1 MDAMNRSLPHL
12 VVFALGLAA
21 VLWIAAGYIGAS
33 PLALAV
39 TVSIG
44 ALYLVGARELLRY
57 RRATATLEQANAAL
71 SQPPPSLGDWLA
83 PLDPSLRQAVRLRVE
98 GERVPLPAPALTPY
112 LVGLLVLLGM
122 LGTLL
127 GMMLTLRGTGMALET
142 ATDLQ
147 AIRDSLAA
155 PVKGLGFAFGTAIAG
170 VATSAMLGLLS
181 ALCRR
186 ERQDAVHALDAR
198 IATTLH
204 AHSQAHQRTQMLALL
219 QQQAD
224 AMPTLVDRMHAMASA
239 LERHSLA
246 ANERQAQEQA
256 AFHARAEDIHAQ
268 LAHAARQSIERNASE
283 SVRIAG
289 EALRPAVEATMAA
302 LARDAGALHEAVAH
316 AAQAQMQAL
325 AGGLESGHARIA
337 ALWEQALATQARA
350 NTQQAADLRDAMDRF
365 TGTFEQRS
373 AQLLDGLAG
382 RLDATAGGLESAWRQ
397 ALARQDAANEA
408 MATRN
413 GDALAAAAG
422 TFEQHAA
429 ALLGHVDHAHA
440 ELQARLA
447 AQDEQRLAAWTA
459 QLASTGESLR
469 GHWTQAGA
477 QLAERQQQV
486 CETLASTARE
496 ITAQSKAQAGDTI
509 AEISRLVQA
518 ASEAPRAAADVV
530 AELRQKLSDS
540 MVRDSAMLEERAQ
553 LLGTLGTL
561 LDAVN
566 HASTEQRAAID
577 ALVTTSADLLERVG
591 TRFTDQVEA
600 EAGKLA
606 EAATQVEVGATEV
619 ASMGDAFGA
628 AVQVFGDANERLMER
643 LQRIEG
649 ALDRSLARSDEQLAY
664 YVAQAREVIDLSLL
678 TQQQIIGDL
687 QQLQAS
693 RPAPAAEAA

>member
-1 MDAMNRSLPHL
+1 MTRSLPHL

-147 AIRDSLAA
+147 AIRDSLSA

-186 ERQDAVHALDAR
+186 ERQDSVHALDAR

>member
-1 MDAMNRSLPHL
+1 MTRSLPHL

-71 SQPPPSLGDWLA
+71 SQPPPSLGEWLA

-147 AIRDSLAA
+147 AIRDSLSA

-186 ERQDAVHALDAR
+186 ERQDSVHALDAR

>member
-1 MDAMNRSLPHL
+1 MNRSLPHL

-350 NTQQAADLRDAMDRF
+350 NTQQA
-365 TGTFEQRS
+365 
-373 AQLLDGLAG
+373 
-382 RLDATAGGLESAWRQ
+382 
-397 ALARQDAANEA
+397 
-408 MATRN
+408 
-413 GDALAAAAG
+413 
-422 TFEQHAA
+422 
-429 ALLGHVDHAHA
+429 
-440 ELQARLA
+440 
-447 AQDEQRLAAWTA
+447 
-459 QLASTGESLR
+459 
-469 GHWTQAGA
+469 
-477 QLAERQQQV
+477 
-486 CETLASTARE
+486 
-496 ITAQSKAQAGDTI
+496 
-509 AEISRLVQA
+509 
-518 ASEAPRAAADVV
+518 
-530 AELRQKLSDS
+530 
-540 MVRDSAMLEERAQ
+540 
-553 LLGTLGTL
+553 
-561 LDAVN
+561 
-566 HASTEQRAAID
+566 
-577 ALVTTSADLLERVG
+577 
-591 TRFTDQVEA
+591 
-600 EAGKLA
+600 
-606 EAATQVEVGATEV
+606 
-619 ASMGDAFGA
+619 
-628 AVQVFGDANERLMER
+628 
-643 LQRIEG
+643 
-649 ALDRSLARSDEQLAY
+649 
-664 YVAQAREVIDLSLL
+664 
-678 TQQQIIGDL
+678 
-687 QQLQAS
+687 
-693 RPAPAAEAA
+693 

>member
-1 MDAMNRSLPHL
+1 MTRSLPHL

>member
-1 MDAMNRSLPHL
+1 
-12 VVFALGLAA
+12 
-21 VLWIAAGYIGAS
+21 
-33 PLALAV
+33 
-39 TVSIG
+39 
-44 ALYLVGARELLRY
+44 
-57 RRATATLEQANAAL
+57 
-71 SQPPPSLGDWLA
+71 
-83 PLDPSLRQAVRLRVE
+83 
-98 GERVPLPAPALTPY
+98 
-112 LVGLLVLLGM
+112 
-122 LGTLL
+122 
-127 GMMLTLRGTGMALET
+127 
-142 ATDLQ
+142 
-147 AIRDSLAA
+147 
-155 PVKGLGFAFGTAIAG
+155 
-170 VATSAMLGLLS
+170 
-181 ALCRR
+181 
-186 ERQDAVHALDAR
+186 
-198 IATTLH
+198 
-204 AHSQAHQRTQMLALL
+204 
-219 QQQAD
+219 
-224 AMPTLVDRMHAMASA
+224 
-239 LERHSLA
+239 
-246 ANERQAQEQA
+246 
-256 AFHARAEDIHAQ
+256 
-268 LAHAARQSIERNASE
+268 
-283 SVRIAG
+283 
-289 EALRPAVEATMAA
+289 
-302 LARDAGALHEAVAH
+302 
-316 AAQAQMQAL
+316 
-325 AGGLESGHARIA
+325 
-337 ALWEQALATQARA
+337 
-350 NTQQAADLRDAMDRF
+350 
-365 TGTFEQRS
+365 FEQRS

>member
-1 MDAMNRSLPHL
+1 MNRSLPHL